1 MCCIFCYL
9 LPATFSFVKPALELD
24 FLFAGL
30 TVFRKYT
37 IINKNICYSV
47 LGESVERNQVH
58 NEIKA
63 IIAQNGLTLTEV
75 VTRMNQHRT
84 PDERT
89 TVQNISN
96 KLARGT
102 IKYSEALEMAAVI
115 GLRITWDKTKNG

>member
-1 MCCIFCYL
+1 M
-9 LPATFSFVKPALELD
+9 
-24 FLFAGL
+24 
-30 TVFRKYT
+30 
-37 IINKNICYSV
+37 
-47 LGESVERNQVH
+47 ERNQVH

-75 VTRMNQHRT
+75 VTRMNQHRM

-115 GLRITWDKTKNG
+115 GLRITWDKAKNG

>member
-1 MCCIFCYL
+1 M
-9 LPATFSFVKPALELD
+9 
-24 FLFAGL
+24 
-30 TVFRKYT
+30 
-37 IINKNICYSV
+37 
-47 LGESVERNQVH
+47 ERNQVH

-102 IKYSEALEMAAVI
+102 IKYSEALEMAAVT

>member
-1 MCCIFCYL
+1 
-9 LPATFSFVKPALELD
+9 
-24 FLFAGL
+24 
-30 TVFRKYT
+30 
-37 IINKNICYSV
+37 
-47 LGESVERNQVH
+47 VERNQVH

-102 IKYSEALEMAAVI
+102 IKYSEVLEMAAVI

>member
-1 MCCIFCYL
+1 M
-9 LPATFSFVKPALELD
+9 
-24 FLFAGL
+24 
-30 TVFRKYT
+30 
-37 IINKNICYSV
+37 
-47 LGESVERNQVH
+47 ERNQVH

-102 IKYSEALEMAAVI
+102 IKYSEALAMAAVI

>member
-1 MCCIFCYL
+1 M
-9 LPATFSFVKPALELD
+9 
-24 FLFAGL
+24 
-30 TVFRKYT
+30 
-37 IINKNICYSV
+37 
-47 LGESVERNQVH
+47 ERNQVH

-115 GLRITWDKTKNG
+115 GLRITWDKTKALLDARHPETELVFTGRGAPQELIDEADLVTEMQEVKHYYTQGVLSRDGIDR

>member
-1 MCCIFCYL
+1 M
-9 LPATFSFVKPALELD
+9 
-24 FLFAGL
+24 
-30 TVFRKYT
+30 
-37 IINKNICYSV
+37 
-47 LGESVERNQVH
+47 ERNQVH

-115 GLRITWDKTKNG
+115 GLNIVISYDVIILPRKSLINVK